1 MFNLQDLRQA
11 IVEGKAV
18 GLIGENGQSLPL
30 VPESVPSSQ
39 KLAVDGQEF
48 DINSETNFVDQDNV
62 TYPLKTIVFCWLTE
76 KLSIV
81 EYKEECS
88 KYGVSDFKF
97 LVRTEL
103 NTWLTG
109 NSDVCKFVIV
119 ETETSNQQE
128 DTQYNRISEFE
139 VESVDHNAILR
150 GTKNIEFSYLIKDT
164 KLLINQL
171 KKNKPIAKQSR
182 HLKSPII
189 LLSPSTSALITLN
202 NIKIFL
208 EESRYVESQLLPR
221 PSNGVVTVNH
231 KSDKVHA
238 SAHTITIVDN
248 VEFFTKPEYW
258 DRVVA
263 IFTTGQSWQFN
274 KYKYSNPEMLFQ
286 KYWGVYVCYQ
296 SDVVPKVIQDWN
308 THVLRIDR
316 DKRFRDNMI
325 VNEFWG
331 DLERVLIQ
339 RGWGQ

>member
-1 MFNLQDLRQA
+1 MFNLQELRQA
-11 IVEGKAV
+11 IVESKPISLTG
-18 GLIGENGQSLPL
+18 NGQSLPL
-30 VPESVPSSQ
+30 EAESVVSSE
-39 KLAVDGQEF
+39 KLVIGDEEI
-48 DINSETNFVDQDNV
+48 DINSETNFADQDNQ
-62 TYPLKTIVFCWLTE
+62 THPLKTIVFSWLTE

-88 KYGVSDFKF
+88 KYGISDFKF

-109 NSDVCKFVIV
+109 NSDQCKFVI
-119 ETETSNQQE
+119 TEAEPTNQIQ
-128 DTQYNRISEFE
+128 DTQYDRISQFE

-150 GTKNIEFSYLIKDT
+150 GAKNIEFSYLIKDT
-164 KLLINQL
+164 KLLISQM

-189 LLSPSTSALITLN
+189 ILSPSTSALITLN

-208 EESRYVESQLLPR
+208 EESRYVESQTLPR
-221 PSNGVVTVNH
+221 PSNGVVTVNR
-231 KSDKVHA
+231 KSDKLHS
-238 SAHTITIVDN
+238 SAHTLTIVDN

-286 KYWGVYVCYQ
+286 KYWGVYVCYG
-296 SDVVPKVIQDWN
+296 SDVVPKVIQDWH